1 MIVISG
7 AFVGVI
13 FVAPIQLGVFIPWF
27 IIGLIFLS
35 ALFVGGNV
43 WKAYITSK
51 YFKPEI
57 LSLSSKKGVFKN
69 GKGIFQDTASLKF

>member
-1 MIVISG
+1 MTIKNRKLLVFVIGMVVISG

-13 FVAPIQLGVFIPWF
+13 FVAPTQLGVFIPWF

-51 YFKPEI
+51 YFKPELAETVEKI
-57 LSLSSKKGVFKN
+57 T
-69 GKGIFQDTASLKF
+69 Q